1 MIIEPKSP
9 QVQTVLVLIHLLDLG
24 RVLLDY
30 YVFLVPEYILDEAPL
45 APVGG
50 TGNSTKITLCP

>member
-1 MIIEPKSP
+1 MIIEPRSP

-50 TGNSTKITLCP
+50 TVTQGD